1 MLLSIIEGPR
11 PGSTRYDTRFSY
23 TTRFRSGTAAEH
35 DRGAYDED
43 GVQGRTGDAHEEG
56 LPLGADGE
64 PQQAHPPPEH
74 PPLVAPVAH
83 ASNLT
88 VAVRRPPATWGWTA
102 TDPARAAG
110 GCGPWGP
117 CRAGRY
123 KCRLDQPRRRR

>member
-1 MLLSIIEGPR
+1 MIRRPPR
-11 PGSTRYDTRFSY
+11 STRTDTLFPY
-23 TTRFRSGTAAEH
+23 TTLFRS
-35 DRGAYDED
+35 
-43 GVQGRTGDAHEEG
+43 HEEG

-88 VAVRRPPATWGWTA
+88 VAVRRQPATWGWTA
-102 TDPARAAG
+102 TDPARAEG

-117 CRAGRY
+117 CRAGRST
-123 KCRLDQPRRRR
+123 CRLDPPRRRWEEHTSELQPPMPTTSACFRLKKQHT